1 MEISFGASKSRDGTG
16 IDGKELYSSYWGSYM
31 KEKEERQ
38 TTKKSYFNRDL
49 VAAAVFV
56 LFILCVPILTLGQRL
71 VSGGEKAPSME
82 QKDDDAQNQGWFP
95 ELQDE
100 IRDFTKELFLRKEL
114 ISFDTELASVLS
126 WNTYIQSTQ
135 VLLGKE
141 GWLFYKAQTDV
152 HPLWDYM
159 GTHYYSDEELESA
172 AQNLTMMRDYFEK
185 EAGIRF
191 IVVTYPNKENVYSE
205 YMPDTVL
212 RVNEESR
219 ADRVAAYLREHTDTT
234 YLFPKSEILSAKDQF
249 QLYYNTDTHWNAIGA
264 FVGLQAVFREVYG
277 RGAGPDTVRF
287 SISQKNYKGDLA
299 TIAGLSDRYAVD
311 NLYDLDET
319 SIDPAQ
325 YHDEVLLLVG
335 DSFSENLAIVAEPYY
350 REVYRVY
357 IGEFT
362 METLEQYEPDILIW
376 ENVERNIYKLAEIN
390 LLDM

>member
-1 MEISFGASKSRDGTG
+1 
-16 IDGKELYSSYWGSYM
+16 M
-31 KEKEERQ
+31 KEKKERQ
-38 TTKKSYFNRDL
+38 TTRKSYCNREF

-56 LFILCVPILTLGQRL
+56 LVILCVPILTLVQGL
-71 VSGGEKAPSME
+71 VPGGEKAPSME
-82 QKDDDAQNQGWFP
+82 RKDDDAQNQGWFP

-114 ISFDTELASVLS
+114 ISFNTELASVLS

-141 GWLFYKAQTDV
+141 GWLFYKTQAGV

-234 YLFPKSEILSAKDQF
+234 YLYPKSEILSAKEQF

-277 RGAGPDTVRF
+277 RSAGPDTVRF
-287 SISQKNYKGDLA
+287 RVSETGYKGDLA
-299 TIAGLSDRYAVD
+299 TIAGLSDQYAVD
-311 NLYDLDET
+311 SHYVLDET
-319 SIDPAQ
+319 SIDRTQ

-335 DSFSENLAIVAEPYY
+335 DSFAEYLSIVAGPYY
-350 REVYRVY
+350 RKVHR
-357 IGEFT
+357 IHIDDFT
-362 METLEQYEPDILIW
+362 MEMVEQYDPDILIW